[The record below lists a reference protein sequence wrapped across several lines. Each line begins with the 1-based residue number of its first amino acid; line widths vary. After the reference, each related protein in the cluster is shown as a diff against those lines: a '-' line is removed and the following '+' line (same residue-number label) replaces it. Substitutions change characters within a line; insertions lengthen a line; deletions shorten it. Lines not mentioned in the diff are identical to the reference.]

1 MNWFLYAIASPALY
15 SLTNYIEK
23 FLVEKRVKNPLLVP
37 TFGGLIILLLGIL
50 ILAIKHF
57 PILPL
62 MPLILIIL
70 SGVFLYLY
78 LIPYFQALVLDE
90 TSRIVPLFGA
100 SPIFVLIMS
109 YLFLGES
116 LSMKQI
122 FGFVLILIGG
132 FAISSKKIDL
142 KIFIPRKT
150 FWLMMVSAFLWSI
163 TVILFKFVVISSDFW
178 TTFAYESI
186 GTGLASIVV
195 LIVKWREIHLFVTKS
210 FKRDIVILFILNSIV
225 GVIAQYSFSVA
236 ILLAPA
242 ALVSIIGGTQ
252 PFFVLVFGVFLSLF
266 FPHII
271 KENIERKVLVSKI
284 LLIVLIFTGIVLIY
298 Y

>member
-1 MNWFLYAIASPALY
+1 
-15 SLTNYIEK
+15 
-23 FLVEKRVKNPLLVP
+23 
-37 TFGGLIILLLGIL
+37 
-50 ILAIKHF
+50 
-57 PILPL
+57 
-62 MPLILIIL
+62 
-70 SGVFLYLY
+70 
-78 LIPYFQALVLDE
+78 
-90 TSRIVPLFGA
+90 
-100 SPIFVLIMS
+100 
-109 YLFLGES
+109 LFLGES

>member
-1 MNWFLYAIASPALY
+1 MNWLLYAIASPALY
-15 SLTNYIEK
+15 AVTNYIDK
-23 FLVEKRVKNPLLVP
+23 FLVEKRIRNPLLVP
-37 TFGGLIILLLGIL
+37 TFAGLIILALGIL

-57 PILPL
+57 PILTL
-62 MPLILIIL
+62 MPLVLILL
-70 SGVFLYLY
+70 SGILLFIY
-78 LIPYFQALVLDE
+78 LIPYFQALVMEE
-90 TSRIVPLFGA
+90 TSRIVPLFEA
-100 SPIFVLIMS
+100 SPIFVLLMS

-116 LSMKQI
+116 LSMKQL
-122 FGFVLILIGG
+122 FGFALILIGG

-150 FWLMMVSAFLWSI
+150 FWLMMVSSLLWSL

-195 LIVKWREIHLFVTKS
+195 LIVKWREIRLFVKRS
-210 FKRDIVILFILNSIV
+210 FKGDILILFILNSIF

-242 ALVSIIGGTQ
+242 ALVSVIGGTQ

-271 KENIERKVLVSKI
+271 KENIEKK
-284 LLIVLIFTGIVLIY
+284 Y
-298 Y
+298 